1 MAYGTKPS
9 IAVPSAETYVK
20 HALQT
25 LGLSRRNTGYWSHSV
40 QVLWSPT
47 SVHQQGSKTL
57 VILFK
62 RIQLLLFWRL
72 LGEGRKQNW
81 KDFRVSAIGIEPA
94 TSNLL
99 RYLFSCCCV
108 FFFIRYQATIIT
120 SFHPRVD
127 STSYSIIFLNSCSCL
142 LKKARRELDHKS
154 KEIDVLVL

>member
-40 QVLWSPT
+40 QVLLSPT

-57 VILFK
+57 VILCK

-81 KDFRVSAIGIEPA
+81 KDFRVSDRNRTCHLQPPQI
-94 TSNLL
+94 SFQLL
-99 RYLFSCCCV
+99 LCL
-108 FFFIRYQATIIT
+108 FFIRCQATIII

-127 STSYSIIFLNSCSCL
+127 STSSYSIIFLNSCSCL
-142 LKKARRELDHKS
+142 LKKAPRELEHKS
-154 KEIDVLVL
+154 KEIDILVL